1 MFQSASRCPLGR
13 ALAVQLEAL
22 GRRTLL
28 FMDRASRRV
37 AFGLTGAYLLIVGL
51 IFGSYVVDAHR
62 RGNGEGAD
70 VYGPMLLAL
79 GLPWSWPSL
88 HVESA
93 GLALCILFG
102 SLLLNAALIFA
113 VGKWIGQRSH
123 RDRPT

>member
-1 MFQSASRCPLGR
+1 MN
-13 ALAVQLEAL
+13 
-22 GRRTLL
+22 
-28 FMDRASRRV
+28 RASRRV
-37 AFGLTGAYLLIVGL
+37 ALGLTGAYLLIVVIIL
-51 IFGSYVVDAHR
+51 GSYAVDAHR
-62 RGNGEGAD
+62 RGNSESAD

-113 VGKWIGQRSH
+113 AGKWIAQRSH